1 MHIYF
6 LYNIFLLQ
14 IYWGLVEF
22 GNFPE
27 HKFELPFVKGP
38 EPKFLLDKILGS
50 SSCNDVKIQYDIAP
64 INEIGYEYVNIYSN
78 SKL

>member
-27 HKFELPFVKGP
+27 HKFDLPFVKGP
-38 EPKFLLDKILGS
+38 EPKFLLDKI
-50 SSCNDVKIQYDIAP
+50 IYQ
-64 INEIGYEYVNIYSN
+64 EIDFE
-78 SKL
+78 KLQSTYMSLVSAIKS